1 MWSRILRA
9 TIALAAWAAASSAAH
24 SQDRP
29 SAGAVDP
36 AVAEIRTSGEQFVK
50 AFNEGKPAEIA
61 GMFLPQGE
69 LIDEEGNVTQ
79 GTKELTELL
88 SQYFA
93 KFQGAKLALDI
104 ESIRPVSS
112 NLAIEEG
119 TRFIEGGKEGGRA
132 QLRYLAVRVKGQDGR
147 WQIAS
152 IREFADDPP
161 PTPHDYLENL
171 SWLVGDWVN
180 EASDGVAK
188 FSYRWSED
196 KNYLL
201 GDIELTIAGKP
212 AMKSSQ
218 RIGYD
223 AATGK
228 VRSWLFDSDGGF
240 SEGVWTEV
248 EDGWVIK
255 SFSSNPDGS
264 TGTATLTVSAKDKDH
279 YVLKGTERIV
289 GFSREPDFELAIA
302 RRPPVAGGE

>member
-1 MWSRILRA
+1 
-9 TIALAAWAAASSAAH
+9 
-24 SQDRP
+24 
-29 SAGAVDP
+29 
-36 AVAEIRTSGEQFVK
+36 VK
-50 AFNEGKPAEIA
+50 AFNDRNAADIA

-79 GTKELTELL
+79 GTKELTGLL
-88 SQYFA
+88 TQYFA
-93 KFQGAKLALDI
+93 KFPGAKLRLEI
-104 ESIRPVSS
+104 ESIRPVGS

-119 TRFIEGGKEGGRA
+119 TRYIEAGNDARA
-132 QLRYLAVRVKGQDGR
+132 QLRYLAVRVKDQEGR

-152 IREFADDPP
+152 IREFSDDPP
-161 PTPHDYLENL
+161 PSPHDYLEGL

-180 EASDGVAK
+180 EASDGVAR

-201 GDIELTIAGKP
+201 GEIELTIAGKP
-212 AMKSSQ
+212 AMKSTQ

-255 SFSSNPDGS
+255 SSSSNPDGS
-264 TGTATLTVSAKDKDH
+264 TGTATLTVTAKDKDH

-289 GFSREPDFELAIA
+289 GFGREPDFELAIA

>member
-1 MWSRILRA
+1 MWSRIVPA
-9 TIALAAWAAASSAAH
+9 TLALAAWTAVSFVARAQESPAAT
-24 SQDRP
+24 
-29 SAGAVDP
+29 AVEP
-36 AVAEIRTSGEQFVK
+36 AVAEIRTSGELFVK
-50 AFNEGKPAEIA
+50 AFNAGKAAEIA

-88 SQYFA
+88 T
-93 KFQGAKLALDI
+93 KFFTKFDGAKLALDI
-104 ESIRPVSS
+104 ESVRPVAS

-119 TRFIEGGKEGGRA
+119 TRFIEGGKAGGRA
-132 QLRYLAVRVKGQDGR
+132 QLRYLAVRVKGRDGR
-147 WQIAS
+147 WLIAS

-161 PTPHDYLENL
+161 PTPHDYLEGL
-171 SWLVGDWVN
+171 AWLVGDWVN
-180 EASDGVAK
+180 EGTDGVARL
-188 FSYRWSED
+188 SYRWSEE
-196 KNYLL
+196 KNYLV
-201 GDIELTIAGKP
+201 GDIELTVAGRE
-212 AMKSSQ
+212 AMKSTQ

-255 SFSSNPDGS
+255 SSSSNPDGS
-264 TGTATLTVSAKDKDH
+264 TGTATLTVTAKDKDH

-289 GFSREPDFELAIA
+289 ADLREPDFELAIA
-302 RRPPVAGGE
+302 RQPPVAGGE